1 METKYEN
8 KCRVYFHEL
17 LDIVERTPGYSHSQV
32 LSVMVTMDVSAND
45 ARKMLDTYPQFQN
58 IDWSEVSW
66 TEMRDE
72 FTAIRDSEKV
82 AH

>member
-1 METKYEN
+1 
-8 KCRVYFHEL
+8 
-17 LDIVERTPGYSHSQV
+17 
-32 LSVMVTMDVSAND
+32 MVTMDVSAKD
-45 ARKMLDTYPQFQN
+45 AREMLDTYPQFQN

-72 FTAIRDSEKV
+72 FTAIRDSAKV